1 MDRVRE
7 PDSLFEAKAG
17 VRAPLEANCS
27 TDSLALCVL
36 SSSSAG
42 NCSALLHTSSAGR
55 RLFLIDLGLSPRR
68 TFRHL
73 EEVGLGGV
81 PISGALLTH
90 LDADH
95 CNPSWAGHLPD
106 ATRLHVHRRHRNRAA
121 RAGFL
126 YGPTEIFEHAF
137 ELAPGLIVT
146 PLLQSHDELGV
157 AAFRFEFRSGN
168 NSASLGFATDLGHTT
183 EELIR
188 HLSGVDTLAIES
200 NYCPRLQAQSA
211 RPEFLKQRITGGSGH
226 LSNRQCAEATNLIAP
241 RRHVVLLHLSRQCNT
256 PALAELGHRGRP
268 YTLTLAQHDRPTPWI
283 AIGAGTQAVA

>member
-1 MDRVRE
+1 MDD
-7 PDSLFEAKAG
+7 DSAQSG
-17 VRAPLEANCS
+17 
-27 TDSLALCVL
+27 SLSLCVL
-36 SSSSAG
+36 ASSSAG

-55 RLFLIDLGLSPRR
+55 QLFLIDLGLSPRR

-73 EEVGLGGV
+73 EDIGLGGV

-106 ATRLHVHRRHRNRAA
+106 SARLHVHRRHRSRAA

-137 ELAPGLIVT
+137 ELTPGLTVS

-157 AAFRFEFRSGN
+157 AAFRFEVAQHNRA
-168 NSASLGFATDLGHTT
+168 ASLGFATDLGHTT

-211 RPEFLKQRITGGSGH
+211 RPDFLKQRITGGSGH

-241 RRHVVLLHLSRQCNT
+241 KRHVVLLHLSRQCNT
-256 PALAELGHRGRP
+256 PTLAELGHRGRP
-268 YTLTLAQHDRPTPWI
+268 YALTLANHDRPTPWI
-283 AIGAGTQAVA
+283 TIGSDAQAVA